1 MVHAHHPGATMTRF
15 STCLQ
20 DGHTQEGADQGRT
33 SVWNLSLLAAD
44 QDHAQGWRG
53 HRSMVGPRCAGSQSP
68 LHPPQG
74 QRRCQVRDHGRH
86 LDHRGAIRNRP
97 RTRPVPSSY
106 GAGSVLIA
114 VPATPPPAAPP
125 VAGVSIVTTLVPAPA
140 VYVHCRLQG
149 LSRIADRGAGTRG
162 SHCPRCTK
170 QPNACGRNDC
180 NQNATHYVPPFVH
193 HGRRY
198 LTNPPHLSASM
209 RELNQ
214 STGSFAW
221 R

>member
-1 MVHAHHPGATMTRF
+1 
-15 STCLQ
+15 
-20 DGHTQEGADQGRT
+20 
-33 SVWNLSLLAAD
+33 
-44 QDHAQGWRG
+44 
-53 HRSMVGPRCAGSQSP
+53 
-68 LHPPQG
+68 
-74 QRRCQVRDHGRH
+74 VRDHGRH

-162 SHCPRCTK
+162 GHGPRCTK
-170 QPNACGRNDC
+170 QPNACSRNGRNE
-180 NQNATHYVPPFVH
+180 NATHFRSSIVD
-193 HGRRY
+193 HGKRCLATR
-198 LTNPPHLSASM
+198 PPHLSANLPSRSRSVEKAGRGLFRDRRRTAAYTM
-209 RELNQ
+209 INTPR
-214 STGSFAW
+214 
-221 R
+221 